1 MVSAFDMPMFKIKTF
16 HIFMQAAASGV
27 YVNMAKYLKKA
38 AYGNTTT
45 SPGVTESD
53 KIETASK

>member
-1 MVSAFDMPMFKIKTF
+1 
-16 HIFMQAAASGV
+16 MQAAASGV
-27 YVNMAKYLKKA
+27 YVDMAKYLKKA

-45 SPGVTESD
+45 SPGATESD